1 MVGPG
6 LGRYTPGAILFRQAC
21 QLLLPR
27 RCPLCGRVLGGVPDC
42 PDCALEWKIR
52 TRWPGPGPYAPPP
65 ALGGGIVAWAAAPFW
80 YAGGIRDAVHRAKY
94 GGQPWTAVQLGCALA
109 GRLFGAEVR
118 VRAGVEVPVPL
129 AAPPVDCDLIVPVP
143 SSGRGRSCN
152 VPALMGLPL
161 AHALGIPL
169 DETAL
174 RRTRKGRAQAGLT
187 REERLVNAA
196 GLFRADPGRAA
207 GRRVLLVDDVI
218 TTGATAAACA
228 RALTAAGA
236 EWVAVAG
243 LAASRQ
249 DHTLPARPGQPFDL
263 DDAPGEAEDFI

>member
-1 MVGPG
+1 M
-6 LGRYTPGAILFRQAC
+6 
-21 QLLLPR
+21 
-27 RCPLCGRVLGGVPDC
+27 LGGVPDC

-109 GRLFGAEVR
+109 GRLFGAEIR

-161 AHALGIPL
+161 AHALGIPW
-169 DETAL
+169 TK
-174 RRTRKGRAQAGLT
+174 RPC
-187 REERLVNAA
+187 AA
-196 GLFRADPGRAA
+196 PGR
-207 GRRVLLVDDVI
+207 GGPRR
-218 TTGATAAACA
+218 A
-228 RALTAAGA
+228 
-236 EWVAVAG
+236 
-243 LAASRQ
+243 
-249 DHTLPARPGQPFDL
+249 
-263 DDAPGEAEDFI
+263 